1 MEERDERLE
10 TSQDAKIRIKQNL
23 YYIIIGIISFLS
35 VAFLPMVGSTMGLD
49 WKLPDTTAGWVVWA
63 VSRLIIATI
72 NVLIFHSF
80 MEQAKLN
87 IKDDAHYIE
96 AREILYKN
104 KKKEHEPQ
112 SPQKWQALQYG
123 KKGTTI
129 FISSAMSVVALGQA
143 ILTFDWVA
151 MLAYIFTI
159 ALGLIFGIMQM
170 KKAEA
175 YWTGEFYEYALKKQ
189 QEQDTATKD
198 VVEDKE
204 IINDND

>member
-1 MEERDERLE
+1 MEEQDARLV
-10 TSQDAKIRIKQNL
+10 TSQDAKDRIKQNL

-35 VAFLPMVGSTMGLD
+35 FAFLPMVGSTIGLE
-49 WKLPDTTAGWVVWA
+49 WKLPDTTAGWIVWA

-72 NVLIFHSF
+72 NVLIFYSF

-87 IKDDAHYIE
+87 VKDNAHYIE

-129 FISSAMSVVALGQA
+129 FISSALSVVALGQA
-143 ILTFDWVA
+143 MLTFDWVA
-151 MLAYIFTI
+151 MLAYVFTI
-159 ALGLIFGIMQM
+159 ALGVIFGIMQM

-175 YWTGEFYEYALKKQ
+175 DWTGKYYEYALKKQ
-189 QEQDTATKD
+189 QEQDTATA
-198 VVEDKE
+198 EDKE
-204 IINDND
+204 IINDNN

>member
-1 MEERDERLE
+1 MEEQDERLD
-10 TSQDAKIRIKQNL
+10 TSQDARLRIKQNL

-35 VAFLPMVGSTMGLD
+35 VAFLPMVGSTMGLG

-63 VSRLIIATI
+63 VSRLIVATI

-87 IKDDAHYIE
+87 VKDDAHYIE

-159 ALGLIFGIMQM
+159 ALGLIFGVMQM

>member
-1 MEERDERLE
+1 MDEQDARLV
-10 TSQDAKIRIKQNL
+10 TSQDAKDRIKQNL

-35 VAFLPMVGSTMGLD
+35 VAFLPMVGSTMGLG

-87 IKDDAHYIE
+87 VKDDTHYIE

-104 KKKEHEPQ
+104 KKKEHEPK

-143 ILTFDWVA
+143 RLTFDWVG
-151 MLAYIFTI
+151 MLAFIFTI
-159 ALGLIFGIMQM
+159 AMGLIFGIMQM

-189 QEQDTATKD
+189 QEQDSATKD

>member
-1 MEERDERLE
+1 MEEQDGRLV
-10 TSQDAKIRIKQNL
+10 TSQDARERIKQNL

-35 VAFLPMVGSTMGLD
+35 VAVLPMVGSTIGLG
-49 WKLPDTTAGWVVWA
+49 WKLPDTIAGWFVWV

-72 NVLIFHSF
+72 NVLIFYSF

-87 IKDDAHYIE
+87 VKDNEHYIE
-96 AREILYKN
+96 ARKILYKN

-129 FISSAMSVVALGQA
+129 FISSALSVVAFGQA
-143 ILTFDWVA
+143 MLTFDWIA
-151 MLAYIFTI
+151 MLAYVFTI
-159 ALGLIFGIMQM
+159 ALGVIFGIMQM

-189 QEQDTATKD
+189 QEQDTATA
-198 VVEDKE
+198 EDKE

>member
-10 TSQDAKIRIKQNL
+10 TSQDAKLRIEQNL

-87 IKDDAHYIE
+87 VKDDAHYIE

-175 YWTGEFYEYALKKQ
+175 YWTGEFSEHALKNK

>member
-35 VAFLPMVGSTMGLD
+35 VAFLPMVGSTIGLD

-63 VSRLIIATI
+63 VSRVIVATI

-87 IKDDAHYIE
+87 VKDDAHYIE

-159 ALGLIFGIMQM
+159 AMGLIFGIMQM

>member
-1 MEERDERLE
+1 MEEQDGRLV
-10 TSQDAKIRIKQNL
+10 TSQDARERIKQNL
-23 YYIIIGIISFLS
+23 YYVIIGIISFLS
-35 VAFLPMVGSTMGLD
+35 VAFLPMVGSTIGLG
-49 WKLPDTTAGWVVWA
+49 WKIPDTTAGWVVWV

-72 NVLIFHSF
+72 NVLIFYSF

-87 IKDDAHYIE
+87 VKDNEHYIE

-129 FISSAMSVVALGQA
+129 FISSALSVVALGQA
-143 ILTFDWVA
+143 MLTFDWVA
-151 MLAYIFTI
+151 MLAYVFTI
-159 ALGLIFGIMQM
+159 ALGVIFGIMQM

-189 QEQDTATKD
+189 QEQETAAA
-198 VVEDKE
+198 EDKE

>member
-1 MEERDERLE
+1 MDEQETRLA
-10 TSQDAKIRIKQNL
+10 TSQDAKERIKQNL

-35 VAFLPMVGSTMGLD
+35 VAFLPMVGSTIGLE
-49 WKLPDTTAGWVVWA
+49 WKLPDTTAGWIVWA

-72 NVLIFHSF
+72 NVLIFYSF

-87 IKDDAHYIE
+87 VKDNAHYIE
-96 AREILYKN
+96 AHEILCKT

-129 FISSAMSVVALGQA
+129 FISSALSVVALGQA
-143 ILTFDWVA
+143 ILTFDWTA
-151 MLAYIFTI
+151 MLAFIFTI
-159 ALGLIFGIMQM
+159 ALGVIFGIMQM

-175 YWTGEFYEYALKKQ
+175 YWTDEFYEYALKKQ
-189 QEQDTATKD
+189 QEQDTATEE

-204 IINDND
+204 IIDDNN

>member
-1 MEERDERLE
+1 MEEQDARLE

-87 IKDDAHYIE
+87 VKDDAHYIE

-198 VVEDKE
+198 IVEDKE